1 MKQSK
6 SRVPMWVHFAI
17 PTVLMS
23 LWLGMLSF
31 GGPYFGRIDEVSSI
45 DLTTFLPQSAEATK
59 VAEEA
64 KQFQSQKTLPAIV
77 ALTADDGIFDSE
89 TDVVNK
95 RLESLVDLNGVVSK
109 PSPLIVAE
117 DKKAAF
123 GIVQLD
129 SNKNI
134 QEMVTEI
141 KQSLSKPGLEAVDYK
156 MTGPAGFSADINKA
170 FAGIDGIL
178 LFVALAVVF
187 VILLIVY
194 RSVLLPVIVLLTSLA
209 ALTAVIFIVWQL
221 ANAGMVKLNGQ
232 VQGILFIL
240 VIGAATDYSLL
251 YVARYREELYRL
263 HSKWEATHAAL
274 EGSIEPIIA
283 SGSTVIVGLL
293 CILLSDLES
302 NKALGPVGAI
312 GIVMSMAAAFTF
324 LPVILYTLGRSSY
337 WPMTPRADVKSRK
350 EHERKIERGVWRRV
364 AEFVKRHSRI
374 VWVASTLGLVILSLG
389 ITQLRANGVSQSQL
403 VMGYSEAR
411 EGQSILNKH
420 FPAGSGSP
428 VMVIADVYAYESLV
442 LKLDNDKGVASVAVQ
457 PEKSSDAPIPIGKNE
472 ANIRAKIRKEVEKEY
487 NNTIQ
492 NLDTQEQELA
502 LAYGP
507 EVASVIMS
515 EARSQIPSVDSIVDE
530 AYPFK
535 DASPKIVDNRVMML
549 VTLNDAPD
557 SNEAKD
563 SVIRIRDLAHREN
576 STTLVG
582 GSTAAQIDTNDASI
596 RDRAVIIPVILLAIT
611 LILMI
616 LLRSIIAPL
625 FLLLTTVLSFG
636 ASIGLAALLFNHVWK
651 FPGADPSVVLYAFV
665 FLVALGIDYNIFL
678 MTRVREE
685 TLKLGTGKGI
695 LRGLVVTGGVITSA
709 GIVLAATFAA
719 LVVIPILFLFQLAF
733 IVAFGVLLDTILV
746 RSLLVPAFIRDI
758 GPIVWWPSK
767 LKNKK

>member
-17 PTVLMS
+17 PTVLLS
-23 LWLGMLSF
+23 LWLGVISF

-45 DLTTFLPQSAEATK
+45 DLTTFLPKSADATK
-59 VAEEA
+59 VAEES
-64 KQFQSQKTLPAIV
+64 KLFQSQKTLPAIV
-77 ALTADDGIFDSE
+77 ALTADDNVFDSE
-89 TDVVNK
+89 TELVNK
-95 RLESLVDLNGVVSK
+95 RLESLSELGGVINK

-123 GIVQLD
+123 GIIQLD

-141 KQSLSKPGLEAVDYK
+141 KRELNKPGLESVDYK

-178 LFVALAVVF
+178 LVVALAVVF

-194 RSVLLPVIVLLTSLA
+194 RSLLLPIIVLLTSMA
-209 ALTAVIFIVWQL
+209 ALTAAIFIVWQL

-274 EGSIEPIIA
+274 RGSIEPIIA

-293 CILLSDLES
+293 CLLLSDLES

-312 GIVMSMAAAFTF
+312 GIVMAMAAAFTF
-324 LPVILYTLGRSSY
+324 LPVILYAIGRSSY
-337 WPMTPRADVKSRK
+337 WPMIPKADVKSRK
-350 EHERKIERGVWRRV
+350 EHERKVERGVWRRV
-364 AEFVKRHSRI
+364 AEFVKRNSRV
-374 VWVASTLGLVILSLG
+374 VWVGSTLGLVVLSLG
-389 ITQLRANGVSQSQL
+389 ITQLKVNGVSQSQL

-411 EGQSILNKH
+411 EGQSILNMH

-428 VMVIADVYAYESLV
+428 AMVITDVYTYENLV
-442 LKLDNDKGVASVAVQ
+442 QKLDTDQGVASVAVQ
-457 PEKSSDAPIPIGKNE
+457 PEKASDAPIPIGKNE
-472 ANIRAKIRKEVEKEY
+472 ASIKSKIREEVDKEY
-487 NNTIQ
+487 QKTLQ
-492 NLDTQEQELA
+492 SLDAQEQELA

-507 EVASVIMS
+507 EVASMIMS
-515 EARSQIPSVDSIVDE
+515 EARAQIPSVDEIVDE

-535 DASPKIVDNRVMML
+535 GATPKIVDNRVMLL

-557 SNEAKD
+557 SLEAKD
-563 SVIRIRDLAHREN
+563 SIVRIRELARAEN
-576 STTLVG
+576 KSTLVG
-582 GSTAAQIDTNDASI
+582 GSTAAQIDTNEASI

-611 LILMI
+611 VILMI
-616 LLRSIIAPL
+616 LLRAIIAPL

-636 ASIGLAALLFNHVWK
+636 ASIGLAAILFNYVWK
-651 FPGADPSVVLYAFV
+651 FPGADPSVILYAFV

-685 TLKLGTGKGI
+685 TIKLGTGKGI
-695 LRGLVVTGGVITSA
+695 LRGLIVTGGVITSA

-719 LVVIPILFLFQLAF
+719 LAVIPILFLFQLAF